1 MKTAPAIFG
10 ALIAVGTFDSSA
22 LAVALVII
30 AWGLWITRREPPPV
44 PGIILAGAIALSAP
58 GGAVP
63 GQTLFLAVFILCL
76 VTVSRQIRLD
86 RADLSALTVPGSLP
100 PKGGE
105 PGTVLKNLAS
115 PGGRTALAGRAD
127 DAEYPLN
134 SVINSFFVGLLAGI
148 GLQLYSLAIHAGD
161 FRPGGLSLN
170 ASQVAQV
177 GLMFWLILP
186 AVSGRLQ
193 LAGFGA
199 AALQLGIAVSRGP
212 LAAALAFLLM
222 KPSRV
227 RALMFSGIIISFL
240 FFGTLQ
246 GNLHRVLPES
256 VAQAAGVRADLM
268 NGGELT
274 WTGYGL
280 GGYIE
285 ATGQDRPHNI
295 PVLLAYELGIL
306 AVVPAGLFAW
316 AVWTR
321 RIPVDAAITLLLL
334 WQLVE
339 EPAGRIEGILVTCGV
354 LVALWKRQEVM
365 QLKRKPP
372 ARSPGAV
379 V

>member
-30 AWGLWITRREPPPV
+30 AWGLWLTRRELPPV
-44 PGIILAGAIALSAP
+44 PGMILAGAVALSAP

-63 GQTLFLAVFILCL
+63 GQTLFLAVFVLCL

-86 RADLSALTVPGSLP
+86 RA
-100 PKGGE
+100 E
-105 PGTVLKNLAS
+105 LKNLAS

-148 GLQLYSLAIHAGD
+148 GLQLYALAIHAGD

-212 LAAALAFLLM
+212 LAAALAYLLM
-222 KPSRV
+222 KPSKA
-227 RALMFSGIIISFL
+227 RALMFSGVLISFI

-256 VAQAAGVRADLM
+256 ISQAAGVRAELI

-285 ATGQDRPHNI
+285 ATGQDRPHNV

-321 RIPVDAAITLLLL
+321 RIPAEAAITLLLL

-354 LVALWKRQEVM
+354 LVALWNRQIYNE
-365 QLKRKPP
+365 LDHLPRIP
-372 ARSPGAV
+372 RR
-379 V
+379 

>member
-10 ALIAVGTFDSSA
+10 ALIAVGTFVSSA
-22 LAVALVII
+22 IAVALVII
-30 AWGLWITRREPPPV
+30 AWGLWIIRRDLPPV
-44 PGIILAGAIALSAP
+44 PGVILSGAVALSAIS
-58 GGAVP
+58 GAVP
-63 GQTLFLAVFILCL
+63 DQTLFLALFILCL
-76 VTVSRQIRLD
+76 VTVSSRIKRD
-86 RADLSALTVPGSLP
+86 
-100 PKGGE
+100 
-105 PGTVLKNLAS
+105 
-115 PGGRTALAGRAD
+115 
-127 DAEYPLN
+127 
-134 SVINSFFVGLLAGI
+134 INSFFVGLLAGI
-148 GLQLYSLAIHAGD
+148 GSQLYVLAIHAGD

-193 LAGFGA
+193 LAGYGA

-212 LAAALAFLLM
+212 MAAALAYLIM
-222 KPSRV
+222 KPSKV

-256 VAQAAGVRADLM
+256 VAHAAGVRAELI
-268 NGGELT
+268 NGGDLT

-285 ATGQDRPHNI
+285 ATGQDRPHNV
-295 PVLLAYELGIL
+295 PVLLAYEMGIF

-321 RIPVDAAITLLLL
+321 RIPADAAITLLLL

-354 LVALWKRQEVM
+354 LVAVWRIIRKRPTGVN
-365 QLKRKPP
+365 LIIRPFN
-372 ARSPGAV
+372 
-379 V
+379 